1 MLMQSR
7 RPQKPRPPGASS
19 FPEPNTVSIAKS
31 YGWLRHGELD
41 NVATLIMRSILIWSA
56 AMNKT
61 LSFAV
66 LHFSVAFLLG
76 WLFTGSLLVGGAL
89 ALVEPACNTVV
100 FHFHEKVWKRIEQ
113 RRSQR
118 TTESCTKDLNALPST

>member
-1 MLMQSR
+1 M
-7 RPQKPRPPGASS
+7 
-19 FPEPNTVSIAKS
+19 
-31 YGWLRHGELD
+31 
-41 NVATLIMRSILIWSA
+41 MRSILIQGGA
-56 AMNKT
+56 VNKT
-61 LSFAV
+61 MSFAM

-113 RRSQR
+113 RRAA
-118 TTESCTKDLNALPST
+118 ALPAGITPA

>member
-1 MLMQSR
+1 
-7 RPQKPRPPGASS
+7 
-19 FPEPNTVSIAKS
+19 
-31 YGWLRHGELD
+31 
-41 NVATLIMRSILIWSA
+41 
-56 AMNKT
+56 MNKT
-61 LSFAV
+61 MSFAM

-113 RRSQR
+113 RRAER
-118 TTESCTKDLNALPST
+118 AAAALSC

>member
-1 MLMQSR
+1 
-7 RPQKPRPPGASS
+7 
-19 FPEPNTVSIAKS
+19 
-31 YGWLRHGELD
+31 
-41 NVATLIMRSILIWSA
+41 
-56 AMNKT
+56 MNKT

-100 FHFHEKVWKRIEQ
+100 FHFHEKVWKRIEA
-113 RRSQR
+113 RRPLQATGQSER
-118 TTESCTKDLNALPST
+118 SLVAHPL